1 MDFELTQEQRMIQ
14 DACRTF
20 SRQEILPK
28 ARQWDIEEAYPREL
42 LQELARLGFL
52 GVPIPEKYG
61 GTGLDYISEA
71 LVFEEIG
78 YADSSV
84 RTTLSVQMSLVEL
97 TILQFASE
105 EQRMQYLPRLCSG
118 EWVGCFGLTEPG
130 AGSDAGN
137 LATRAVKQ
145 GGDWILNGQ
154 KVWISNG
161 TWADLAIIFAQTD
174 PEKKHKGLAAFLVE
188 TKTPGFHSQKMKG
201 KLGLRASD
209 TGELFLE
216 NVRVPD
222 SARMGAIGDGFKIAM
237 GALDNGRFGVASG
250 CVGIAQHAL
259 DCSVA
264 YGKERKAFG
273 KPIAGTQLVQEML
286 ANMFVET
293 QAARLLV
300 YQAGAVKNTGQRSTI
315 PVSMCKY
322 YASEVAKRAAD
333 MAIQIHGGYG
343 YSNEYAP
350 ERLWRDARVASL
362 YEGTSQIQQL
372 ILGRHLTGL
381 QAFEDEKLRVPSGV
395 Q

>member
-1 MDFELTQEQRMIQ
+1 MDFQLSPEQHMIR
-14 DACRTF
+14 DACRAF
-20 SRQEILPK
+20 SRQELLPN
-28 ARQWDIEEAYPREL
+28 ARQWDIDGAYPREL
-42 LQELARLGFL
+42 LNEMARLGFL
-52 GVPIPEKYG
+52 GVPIPEEYG
-61 GTGLDYISEA
+61 GAGLDYIAEA
-71 LVFEEIG
+71 LVFEEVG

-97 TILQFASE
+97 TLLKWGT
-105 EQRMQYLPRLCSG
+105 EQQKRDYLPRLCKG
-118 EWVGCFGLTEPG
+118 EWIGCFGLTEPG

-137 LATRAVKQ
+137 LSTRATRQ
-145 GGDWILNGQ
+145 GSDWVLNGQ

-161 TWADLAIIFAQTD
+161 TWADLAIVFAQTD
-174 PEKKHKGLAAFLVE
+174 PARKHKGLAAFLVE
-188 TKTPGFHSQKMKG
+188 TKCPGYHAQKMSG

-216 NVRVPD
+216 NVRVPA
-222 SARMGAIGDGFKIAM
+222 SALLGEVGQGFKIAM
-237 GALDNGRFGVASG
+237 SALDNGRYGVASG

-259 DCSVA
+259 DCSLT
-264 YGKERKAFG
+264 YSQQRQAFG
-273 KPIAGTQLVQEML
+273 KPIAATQLVQEML

-300 YQAGAVKNTGQRSTI
+300 YQAGAAKNRGERCTI
-315 PVSMCKY
+315 PVSTCKY

-372 ILGRHLTGL
+372 ILGRHLTGM
-381 QAFEDEKLRVPSGV
+381 QAFQDQSPPMVPA
-395 Q
+395 

>member
-1 MDFELTQEQRMIQ
+1 MNFELTQEQTMIR
-14 DACRTF
+14 DTCRAF
-20 SRQEILPK
+20 SRDRILPH
-28 ARQWDIEEAYPREL
+28 ARQWDIDEAYPREL
-42 LQELARLGFL
+42 LQEMAKLGFL
-52 GVPIPEKYG
+52 GVPIPEAYG

-84 RTTLSVQMSLVEL
+84 RTSLSVQMSLVEV
-97 TILQFASE
+97 TILKWGTE
-105 EQRMQYLPRLCSG
+105 EQKKQYLPRLCSG

-137 LATRAVKQ
+137 QSTRAIRQ
-145 GGDWILNGQ
+145 GGDWLLSGQ

-161 TWADLAIIFAQTD
+161 TWADLAIVFAQTD
-174 PEKKHKGLAAFLVE
+174 PALKHKGLAAFLVE
-188 TKTPGFHSQKMKG
+188 TRSAGFHAQKMKG

-216 NVRVPD
+216 NVRVPN
-222 SARMGAIGDGFKIAM
+222 SAMLGQVGEGFKIAM
-237 GALDNGRFGVASG
+237 SALDNGRYGVASG

-264 YGKERKAFG
+264 YSKQRQAFG
-273 KPIAGTQLVQEML
+273 KPIAATQLVQEML
-286 ANMFVET
+286 ANIFVET
-293 QAARLLV
+293 EAARLLV
-300 YQAGAVKNTGQRSTI
+300 YRAGDVKNRGERCTIAVST
-315 PVSMCKY
+315 CKY
-322 YASEVAKRAAD
+322 YASEVAKKAAD

-381 QAFEDEKLRVPSGV
+381 QAFQEEQRPLTTV
-395 Q
+395 

>member
-1 MDFELTQEQRMIQ
+1 MDFELSQEQKMIQ
-14 DACRTF
+14 DTCRKF
-20 SRQEILPK
+20 SREQIMPH
-28 ARQWDIEEAYPREL
+28 ARQWDIDGAFPREII
-42 LQELARLGFL
+42 QEMAKLGFI
-52 GVPIPEKYG
+52 GVPIPEQYG

-71 LVFEEIG
+71 IVFEEVG

-97 TILQFASE
+97 TILQWGTE
-105 EQRMQYLPRLCSG
+105 EQKKKYLPRLCSG
-118 EWVGCFGLTEPG
+118 EMIGCFGLTEPG

-137 LATRAVKQ
+137 LATTAVRK
-145 GGDWILNGQ
+145 GSDWVLNGQ

-161 TWADLAIIFAQTD
+161 TWAELAIIFAQSQ
-174 PEKKHKGLAAFLVE
+174 PGSKHKGLVAFLVE
-188 TKTPGFHSQKMKG
+188 TDSPGFHAQKMKG

-209 TGELFLE
+209 TGELFME
-216 NVRVPD
+216 NVVVPD
-222 SARMGAIGDGFKIAM
+222 SARMGEIGEGFKIAM
-237 GALDNGRFGVASG
+237 SALDNGRYGVASG

-264 YGKERKAFG
+264 YGKERIAFE
-273 KPIAGTQLVQEML
+273 KPIASFQLVQGML
-286 ANMFVET
+286 ADMYVET

-300 YQAGAVKNTGQRSTI
+300 YQAGATKNRGERSTI
-315 PVSMCKY
+315 PVSVCKY
-322 YASEVAKRAAD
+322 YASEVAKKAAD

-350 ERLWRDARVASL
+350 ERLWRDGRVASL

-381 QAFEDEKLRVPSGV
+381 QAFEDEKNRVLAHN
-395 Q
+395 